1 MGQPV
6 RFLIK
11 NRDLYKFIFAAVGY
25 LIFRSFWGAVLGFII
40 GSGVDN
46 YQNLKKQFQSQG
58 GGNGGRQ
65 FTAEELFN
73 MYQQRS
79 TTSSDVPN
87 MLIALSAAVMKAD
100 GKVLRAELDY
110 VKAFFAQQFGPQFNQ
125 QHLKTLKQYLDSG
138 NIPLARICQD
148 IRTRMQPAVRVQLL
162 HYLFGIAKADG
173 DVSDPEIRVIQQI
186 ADMMGVSNVD
196 FESVKNMFYRN
207 VNSDYKVLGID
218 ETATD
223 DEVKK
228 AYRKMAI
235 KFHPDKV
242 AQMGEEYQKGAKEK
256 FQNIQESYEAIKK
269 RRGMK

>member
-1 MGQPV
+1 M
-6 RFLIK
+6 F
-11 NRDLYKFIFAAVGY
+11 KFIFAVAGY
-25 LIFRSFWGAVLGFII
+25 YLFGSFWGGVLGFLI

-46 YQNLKKQFQSQG
+46 YQNLKRQFQAQG

-65 FTAEELFN
+65 FTAEELFK

-100 GKVLRAELDY
+100 GKVLKAELNF
-110 VKAFFAQQFGPQFNQ
+110 VKGFFAQQFGPQFNQ
-125 QHLKTLKQYLDSG
+125 QHLQTLKQYLDSG
-138 NIPLARICQD
+138 NIPLAKICQD
-148 IRTRMQPAVRVQLL
+148 IRMRMQPEVRVQLL

-173 DVSDPEIRVIQQI
+173 NVSDSEIRVIKQI
-186 ADMMGVSNVD
+186 ADMMGISSVD
-196 FESVKNMFYRN
+196 FESVKNMFYRD
-207 VNSDYKVLGID
+207 VNSDYKVLGVD
-218 ETATD
+218 ESATD

-256 FQNIQESYEAIKK
+256 FQMINDSYEAIKK
-269 RRGMK
+269 RRGFK

>member
-1 MGQPV
+1 M
-6 RFLIK
+6 FK
-11 NRDLYKFIFAAVGY
+11 YIFAVGGFF
-25 LIFRSFWGAVLGFII
+25 LFGKSILGGILGFIV

-46 YQNLKKQFQSQG
+46 YQVLKRQFQAQTG
-58 GGNGGRQ
+58 GGGGRQ
-65 FTAEELFN
+65 FSAEELFN

-100 GKVLRAELDY
+100 GKVLRSELDY

-125 QHLKTLKQYLDSG
+125 QHLQTLKKYLDSG
-138 NIPLARICQD
+138 NVPLAKICQD
-148 IRTRMQPAVRVQLL
+148 IRVRMQPPVRVQLL

-173 DVSDPEIRVIQQI
+173 DVSPAEIRVIQQI
-186 ADMMGVSNVD
+186 SDMMGISNVD
-196 FESVKNMFYRN
+196 FESVKNMFYRD
-207 VNSDYKVLGID
+207 VNSDYKVLGV
-218 ETATD
+218 EESATD

-256 FQNIQESYEAIKK
+256 FQTIADSYEAIKK